1 MNEHLEPELT
11 ENRLD
16 RTHRIA
22 NPKPGNKRHRRI
34 IAKFLR
40 YNTRRKVFVNKR
52 RLRNTRISIT
62 KRLAKRKVG
71 FVKKDTN
78 MFGFNNVWTVDGRN
92 RSFGEVAKKVKVSMH
107 EKCPNTLFFWS
118 VFSRTWTKYG
128 KI

>member
-22 NPKPGNKRHRRI
+22 NPKPGNKRDRRI

-107 EKCPNTLFFWS
+107 EKCPNTSFFWS